1 MKLIKHYCLIF
12 LTMLPIVAVSFAA
25 QSVLNIAQIGMQNAS
40 DGDLGGG
47 GPLSESQKR

>member
-12 LTMLPIVAVSFAA
+12 LTMLPIIVVSFAA
-25 QSVLNIAQIGMQNAS
+25 QSALNIDQIGIQNAS
-40 DGDLGGG
+40 DNDLGGG